1 MANLRQGL
9 RGVVTGA
16 FSWDSIA
23 SDLLR
28 SSAFTGIG
36 WLLVWLGN
44 FDLYRSAPFWVT
56 VLVAAFLVLG
66 VVNSLM
72 SPRKSGLSVSVDQVS
87 TGKVEDGTDAL
98 FIVAMLAVSNTGTPS
113 VADDWQIALRLPGNI
128 RHELTRLDGTDS
140 RLIDGR
146 ILKITRDQMIFSK
159 TAEPIAQGAKVRGFL
174 VGVAR
179 DLRRDVVDQAGAT
192 VVIDCTDVAGRRC
205 EGEAPFSPKPFI
217 DLRLYPG
224 IEYTVEPP
232 SSGG

>member
-1 MANLRQGL
+1 MANLRQEL

-36 WLLVWLGN
+36 WLLVWLGK

-56 VLVAAFLVLG
+56 VFVATFLVLG

-72 SPRKSGLSVSVDQVS
+72 NPRKSGLSVSVDQVS
-87 TGKVEDGTDAL
+87 TGKVEDGTAP
-98 FIVAMLAVSNTGTPS
+98 IVLVMLAVSNTGTPS

-140 RLIDGR
+140 RLIDGQT
-146 ILKITRDQMIFSK
+146 LKISRDQMIFSK

-174 VGVAR
+174 VGVGR
-179 DLRRDVVDQAGAT
+179 DLRRDVVDQPGAT
-192 VVIDCTDVAGRRC
+192 VVIECTDVAGRHC
-205 EGEAPFSPKPFI
+205 YGEAPFSPKPFI